1 MKTYSNHRVA
11 ARSCLGL
18 VLALAV
24 WTPIYAQPTDGM
36 DGRMTRAGK
45 MMTDGRSEM
54 MDRKMMKDC
63 RQMMG
68 RKQKMKEDMAAQN
81 AALAQEVAAMKRA
94 PDDKKM
100 SLMADI
106 ITHLVEQ
113 KSAMDAR
120 KAKLEDE
127 MMKHMMAHMKT
138 GGESMSCPM
147 MKDMK
152 DMDKKPESDE
162 KPEDAHK
169 EHHE

>member
-24 WTPIYAQPTDGM
+24 WTPIYAQPADGM
-36 DGRMTRAGK
+36 DGRMTRVGK
-45 MMTDGRSEM
+45 MMTDGRIEM
-54 MDRKMMKDC
+54 MDA
-63 RQMMG
+63 
-68 RKQKMKEDMAAQN
+68 KMKMIEGRMMM
-81 AALAQEVAAMKRA
+81 LEGRGM
-94 PDDKKM
+94 
-100 SLMADI
+100 
-106 ITHLVEQ
+106 
-113 KSAMDAR
+113 MDG
-120 KAKLEDE
+120 K
-127 MMKHMMAHMKT
+127 
-138 GGESMSCPM
+138 PM